1 MIDANQELLHKKI
14 QKYVQFGLL
23 TNITNKTTYN
33 ESAGHEHSQNIYKI
47 FRSPKSMQQI
57 KNKIHPD

>member
-1 MIDANQELLHKKI
+1 LRKKI

-47 FRSPKSMQQI
+47 FCSPKSMPKRIQE
-57 KNKIHPD
+57 